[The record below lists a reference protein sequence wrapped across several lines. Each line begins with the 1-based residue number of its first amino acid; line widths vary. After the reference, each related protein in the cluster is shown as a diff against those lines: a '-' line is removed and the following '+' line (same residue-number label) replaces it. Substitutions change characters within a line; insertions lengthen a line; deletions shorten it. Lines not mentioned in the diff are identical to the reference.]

1 MSTVSL
7 LKSLGH
13 AITYRSGISA
23 MIAKSQSC
31 ARIIMYHG
39 IDSQDQPLLAE
50 QLEYLDRHFR
60 VISMD
65 QLVHNLTS
73 NSSPKQNEVV
83 LTFDDGLMNNA
94 TVVYPLLSR
103 LGMPAT
109 FFVCPGLIDSGRWLW
124 THEARC
130 RLRTLALTQLV
141 DLAHSLPCAVA
152 TEDGIVD
159 WMKTLDLKSREAAEE
174 KIRRGTRG
182 FKASAADREAC
193 QLMDWTT
200 LDSLDPEIITIGSHT
215 LTHPI
220 LPTLDDAAID
230 SEIANSRRLLEQKLN
245 RPVNY
250 FCYPNGSHDLRT
262 SLAAKRNYKA
272 AVTAE
277 NGVVTG
283 TNSADIYG
291 LPRIPAARDCALMA
305 WRLHRPGA

>member
-1 MSTVSL
+1 
-7 LKSLGH
+7 
-13 AITYRSGISA
+13 
-23 MIAKSQSC
+23 
-31 ARIIMYHG
+31 MYHG
-39 IDSQDQPLLAE
+39 INRQEQPLLAE
-50 QLEYLDRHFR
+50 QLEYLDRNFR
-60 VISMD
+60 VISLD
-65 QLVHNLTS
+65 QLVHNLAS
-73 NSSPKQNEVV
+73 NSAPKQNEVV

-130 RLRTLALTQLV
+130 RLQTLSVQQLAE
-141 DLAHSLPCAVA
+141 LACSLSCAVA

-159 WMKTLDLKSREAAEE
+159 WMKMLDLKSRGAAEE
-174 KIRRGTRG
+174 KIRRATLE
-182 FKASAADREAC
+182 FKPTAADREAC
-193 QLMDWTT
+193 ELMDWAT

-230 SEIANSRRLLEQKLN
+230 CEIANSRRLLEQKLN
-245 RPVNY
+245 RPINY
-250 FCYPNGSHDLRT
+250 FCYPNGAHDPRT
-262 SLAAKRNYKA
+262 SLAARRNYKA

-277 NGVVTG
+277 NGVVNG
-283 TNSADIYG
+283 TNSADIHG
-291 LPRIPAARDCALMA
+291 LPRIPAARDSALLA